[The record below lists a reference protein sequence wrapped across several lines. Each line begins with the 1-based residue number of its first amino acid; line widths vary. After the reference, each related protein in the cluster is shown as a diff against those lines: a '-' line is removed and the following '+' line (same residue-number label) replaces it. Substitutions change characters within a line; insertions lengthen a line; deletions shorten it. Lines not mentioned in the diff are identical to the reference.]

1 MPKSA
6 DFNIQNYFI
15 YFTKHVLANKFV
27 LKKFQAMWLMLQQ
40 DKPEDFVIAS
50 GETHSVREFVEA
62 SFKHVGKEIVWEGKG
77 VDEVGK
83 EKDTGKI
90 RVKVNQKYFRPTEV
104 VSIKYIIIIL
114 LLLVNIA
121 YNIFNYSL
129 FLIDSSQDI
138 YCYSSIVLL
147 A

>member
-1 MPKSA
+1 
-6 DFNIQNYFI
+6 
-15 YFTKHVLANKFV
+15 
-27 LKKFQAMWLMLQQ
+27 MLQQ